1 MTATDI
7 LKPTLWSDWFCL
19 IFTVLTVGLLC
30 VTQLPHHHLLQM
42 MIKYV
47 IITTIEPQKYAKPYV
62 IVHVYVVWHAFFF
75 PFKQQ

>member
-1 MTATDI
+1 M
-7 LKPTLWSDWFCL
+7 
-19 IFTVLTVGLLC
+19 GLLC

-62 IVHVYVVWHAFFF
+62 IVHDYVVWHAFFF